1 LRWRMGEVE
10 RTEPDPA
17 GSGSPSGRG
26 PFERLAALTE
36 GLGRAGS
43 LDEMCNEALD
53 ALGDIVHPDRSAI
66 LSFDR
71 DGVLRF
77 MAWRGL
83 SDRYRQATEGHSP
96 WPRDAADPQPVLVSD
111 AETDPTMEGL
121 RDVISAEGVRSLAF
135 IPLLSAG
142 RLLGKFMLYYDRPHR
157 FTETEVRL
165 AQAVALRAALAIQRQ
180 STEEELRF
188 QKTVL
193 ELQSEASMDGILVVS
208 KEGRMVSFNRRFV
221 EMWGMPEEVVQSRSD
236 DAAIES
242 VRDKLAHP
250 EEFRARITYLY
261 EHPEEDSRD
270 EIRLK
275 DGRIFDRYSGPIIGP
290 DGELF
295 GRVWFF
301 RDVTEARETARRQ
314 AFLAEASDVLSSSL
328 DHEDTLRRV
337 ARLAVSG
344 IADWC
349 VVYVLDEA
357 GGFRQLEVAH
367 WDQSKDRL
375 VRELQDRYPPDPS
388 RPGPLRDVLD
398 RGTPLLV
405 REIDDAM
412 LEAAARDEGHL
423 RALRELGF
431 RSSIIVPLLAG
442 GATLGAIVLVTSES
456 GQLYDEDDLRFAQ
469 ELARRAATAVENTRL
484 HHAERRAREEAERS
498 AERSARLQ
506 AITAGLSRALTATQV
521 GEVIVA
527 QAVLAL
533 RADAAAV
540 YALSEDQT
548 TFELLAALGYPDEL
562 RDQWA
567 RFPASMQG
575 PAFDAIHSSELVLV
589 GSGEELVARWPH
601 LAEAQSQTGDQ
612 ASVAA
617 PLIQHGRPL
626 GVVYL
631 VFRKRRSFSEEDRQF
646 LSTLARQCA
655 QSLERARLYELEHRT
670 AEVLQRSLL
679 QERLPEIDGITLA
692 ARYLPA
698 GSGAQ
703 VGGDWFDVIPLAD
716 GRVGLVVGDVEG
728 RGIGAASA
736 MGQLRNVLRAYA
748 VESSSPADVV
758 RRVNNF
764 DSAQDHPHFATL
776 MYLIFD
782 PRTAALRFSSAGHPP
797 PLILRPDGTTE
808 YLEGGRSVPIGAYP
822 DAEYEEETTTLET
835 GSTLLLYTDG
845 LVERRGSTLTEGFEV
860 LARSVAGPPGA
871 LSPLMDRVL
880 ATVPAEERSD
890 DIALLAVRLEPALD
904 RLRLRFDADPSA
916 VPKMRAA
923 VREWL
928 ARQGTGEAAI
938 QSVLVA
944 CGEACT
950 NAILHPKDPDP
961 RVIELEAEMVDGT
974 IQITVRDFG
983 SWRPP
988 GDRPDRGRGLGLMRA
1003 FMESVE
1009 VVPGPG
1015 GTEVRMRRRL
1025 REPSPQ

>member
-1 LRWRMGEVE
+1 VK
-10 RTEPDPA
+10 DPHPA
-17 GSGSPSGRG
+17 ATRSRRG
-26 PFERLAALTE
+26 LDPLERLAALTE
-36 GLGRAGS
+36 ALGRAGS
-43 LDEMCNEALD
+43 LDEMCQEALN
-53 ALGDIVHPDRSAI
+53 ALGDIVQPDRSAI

-71 DGVLRF
+71 DGVMRF
-77 MAWRGL
+77 MAWHGL

-96 WPRDAADPQPVLVSD
+96 WPPDTAEAQPVLVAD
-111 AETDPTMEGL
+111 AEAHPGLEGL
-121 RDVISAEGVRSLAF
+121 HDVISAEGIRSLAF
-135 IPLLSAG
+135 IPLMAG
-142 RLLGKFMLYYDRPHR
+142 ARLLGKFMLYYDRPHR
-157 FTETEVRL
+157 FTQTEVRL
-165 AQAVALRAALAIQRQ
+165 AQAVGLRAALAIQRQ
-180 STEEELRF
+180 VTEEELRF

-208 KEGRMVSFNRRFV
+208 KEGRMISFNRRFV
-221 EMWGMPEEVVQSRSD
+221 EMWDIPEEVVQSRSD
-236 DAAIES
+236 DAAVES
-242 VRDKLAHP
+242 VQDKLAHP
-250 EEFRARITYLY
+250 EEFRARIAYLY
-261 EHPEEDSRD
+261 EHPEEDSSD

-295 GRVWFF
+295 GRAWFF

-349 VVYVLDEA
+349 VIYVLDEG
-357 GGFRQLEVAH
+357 GGFRQLDVAH
-367 WDQSKDRL
+367 WDQSQFNL
-375 VRELQDRYPPDPS
+375 VRDLQDRYPPDPT
-388 RPGPLRDVLD
+388 RPGPLRDVLET
-398 RGTPLLV
+398 GTPLLI
-405 REIDDAM
+405 REVDDAM
-412 LEAAARDEGHL
+412 LEKAARDDDHL
-423 RALRELGF
+423 RALRELGL
-431 RSSIIVPLLAG
+431 RSTIIVPLLAG
-442 GATLGAIVLVTSES
+442 GATLGAIALGTSES

-484 HHAERRAREEAERS
+484 HRAERQAREEAERS

-548 TFELLAALGYPDEL
+548 AFELLATLGYPDEL
-562 RDQWA
+562 RDQWG

-575 PAFDAIHSSELVLV
+575 PAFDAINSGELVIV
-589 GSGEELVARWPH
+589 GSSEELVARWPH

-612 ASVAA
+612 ATVAA

-631 VFRKRRSFSEEDRQF
+631 VFRHRRTFSEEDRQF

-655 QSLERARLYELEHRT
+655 QSVERARLYELEHRT

-679 QERLPEIDGITLA
+679 QERLPEIEGITLS

-703 VGGDWFDVIPLAD
+703 VGGDWFDVISLAD

-748 VESSSPADVV
+748 VESSSPSDVV
-758 RRVNNF
+758 RRVNIF
-764 DSAQDHPHFATL
+764 DTALDEPHFATL
-776 MYLIFD
+776 IYLIFD
-782 PRTAALRFSSAGHPP
+782 PRSATLRFSSAGHPP
-797 PLILRPDGTTE
+797 PLVLRPDGTPE

-822 DAEYEEETTTLET
+822 DAEYVEETTTLEG

-860 LARSVAGPPGA
+860 LARSVADSTGA

-890 DIALLAVRLEPALD
+890 DIALLAVRLEPSPD
-904 RLRLRFDADPSA
+904 RLRLRLDAEPSA
-916 VPKMRAA
+916 IPQMRAA
-923 VREWL
+923 IRQWL
-928 ARQGTGEAAI
+928 ARHGTSPEAT

-950 NAILHPKDPDP
+950 NAILHPRDPDP
-961 RVIELEAEMVDGT
+961 PVIELEADVVDGT
-974 IQITVRDFG
+974 VHITVRDFG
-983 SWRPP
+983 SWRAP
-988 GDRPDRGRGLGLMRA
+988 GSQPERGRGLGLMRA

-1009 VVPGPG
+1009 VVRGPG
-1015 GTEVRMRRRL
+1015 GTEVRMHRRL

>member
-1 LRWRMGEVE
+1 MRWRMGEGE
-10 RTEPDPA
+10 RIEPDPA
-17 GSGSPSGRG
+17 RTGSRSGMG
-26 PFERLAALTE
+26 PFERLGALTE
-36 GLGRAGS
+36 ALGRAGS
-43 LDEMCNEALD
+43 LDGMCHEALD
-53 ALGDIVHPDRSAI
+53 ALGDTVNPDRSAI

-71 DGVLRF
+71 DGVMRF

-96 WPRDAADPQPVLVSD
+96 WPRDAADPQPVLVTD
-111 AETDPTMEGL
+111 AEADPTLEGL
-121 RDVISAEGVRSLAF
+121 RDVITAEGIRSLGF
-135 IPLLSAG
+135 IPLLSGG
-142 RLLGKFMLYYDRPHR
+142 RLLGKFMLCYERPHR
-157 FTETEVRL
+157 FSQTEVRL

-180 STEEELRF
+180 ATEEELRF

-208 KEGRMVSFNRRFV
+208 KEGRMLSFNRRFV
-221 EMWGMPEEVVQSRSD
+221 EMWGIPEEVLQSRSD
-236 DAAIES
+236 DAAIDS

-261 EHPEEDSRD
+261 DHPHEDSRD

-275 DGRIFDRYSGPIIGP
+275 DGRIVDRYSGPIVGP
-290 DGELF
+290 DGEHL

-301 RDVTEARETARRQ
+301 RDVTESRETARRQ

-344 IADWC
+344 VADWC
-349 VVYVLDEA
+349 IVYVVDEG

-375 VRELQDRYPPDPS
+375 IRDIQDRYPPDPS
-388 RPGPLRDVLD
+388 RPGPLRDVLET
-398 RGTPLLV
+398 GTPLLV
-405 REIDDAM
+405 REIDEAM
-412 LEAAARDEGHL
+412 LEVAARDEDHR
-423 RALRELGF
+423 RALRELGL

-442 GATLGAIVLVTSES
+442 GATLGAIVLVSSES
-456 GQLYDEDDLRFAQ
+456 GHLYDEDDLRFAQ

-484 HHAERRAREEAERS
+484 HRAERQAREEAER
-498 AERSARLQ
+498 AADRSARLQ

-540 YALSEDQT
+540 YTLSDDKT
-548 TFELLAALGYPDEL
+548 RFELLAALGYPEEL
-562 RDQWA
+562 RDEWG
-567 RFPASMQG
+567 RFPASMRG
-575 PAFDAIHSSELVLV
+575 PAFDAIHSGELVMV
-589 GSGEELVARWPH
+589 GSGKELVARWPH
-601 LAEAQSQTGDQ
+601 LAQAQAQTGDQ
-612 ASVAA
+612 ATVAA
-617 PLIQHGRPL
+617 PLIQQGRPL

-631 VFRKRRSFSEEDRQF
+631 VFREVRVFGEEDRQF

-655 QSLERARLYELEHRT
+655 QSLERARLYELEHHT

-679 QERLPEIDGITLA
+679 QERLPEIDGIALT

-758 RRVNNF
+758 QRVNHF
-764 DSAQDHPHFATL
+764 VTAQEEPHFATL
-776 MYLIFD
+776 IYLIFD
-782 PRTAALRFSSAGHPP
+782 PRSATLHFSSAGHPP
-797 PLILRPDGTTE
+797 PLVLRPDGTTE

-822 DAEYEEETTTLET
+822 DSEYEEEATSLET

-860 LARSVAGPPGA
+860 LARSVAGSPGA

-890 DIALLAVRLEPALD
+890 DIALLAVRLEPSLD
-904 RLRLRFDADPSA
+904 RLRLRLDADPSA
-916 VPKMRAA
+916 VPRMRAA
-923 VREWL
+923 VRQWL
-928 ARQGTGEAAI
+928 ASQGTGDEAI

-961 RVIELEAEMVDGT
+961 RVFELEAKMVDGSVH
-974 IQITVRDFG
+974 ITVRDFG

-988 GDRPDRGRGLGLMRA
+988 EGRPERGRGMGLMRA

>member
-1 LRWRMGEVE
+1 MAEVE
-10 RTEPDPA
+10 RTEPDPSGA
-17 GSGSPSGRG
+17 GLPSGID
-26 PFERLAALTE
+26 PLERLAALTE
-36 GLGRAGS
+36 ALGRAGS
-43 LDEMCNEALD
+43 LDEMCHEALD
-53 ALGDIVHPDRSAI
+53 ALGDMVHPDRSAI
-66 LSFDR
+66 LSFDP
-71 DGVLRF
+71 DGMMRF
-77 MAWRGL
+77 IAWRGL
-83 SDRYRQATEGHSP
+83 SDRYRQATEGHLP
-96 WPRDAADPQPVLVSD
+96 WPREGEDPRPVLVTD
-111 AETDPTMEGL
+111 AEADPKLQGL
-121 RDVISAEGVRSLAF
+121 RDVISAEGIRSLAF

-142 RLLGKFMLYYDRPHR
+142 RLLGEFMLYYNGPHR
-157 FTETEVRL
+157 FTEAEVRL

-180 STEEELRF
+180 AAEEELRF

-208 KEGRMVSFNRRFV
+208 KEGRMLSFNRRFV

-261 EHPEEDSRD
+261 EHPDEDSHD

-290 DGELF
+290 EGELF

-314 AFLAEASDVLSSSL
+314 AFLAEASDVLGSSL

-349 VVYVLDEA
+349 IVYVLEEG

-367 WDQSKDRL
+367 WDQSKDKL
-375 VRELQDRYPPDPS
+375 VRDLHDRYPPDPS
-388 RPGPLRDVLD
+388 SPGPLRDVLE
-398 RGTPLLV
+398 RGTPLLI
-405 REIDDAM
+405 REIDEAM
-412 LEAAARDEGHL
+412 LDAAARDEDHL
-423 RALRELGF
+423 RALRDLGL
-431 RSSIIVPLLAG
+431 RSSIIVPLIAG
-442 GATLGAIVLVTSES
+442 GTTLGAIALVTSES
-456 GQLYDEDDLRFAQ
+456 GQIYDEDDLRFAQ

-540 YALSEDQT
+540 YELSDDQT
-548 TFELLAALGYPDEL
+548 TFELLAALGYPEEL
-562 RDQWA
+562 RNEWG
-567 RFPASMQG
+567 RFPASMRS
-575 PAFDAIHSSELVLV
+575 PAFDAIHSGELVMV

-601 LAEAQSQTGDQ
+601 LAQAQAQTGDQ
-612 ASVAA
+612 ATVAA

-631 VFRKRRSFSEEDRQF
+631 VFREVRVFGEEDRQF

-670 AEVLQRSLL
+670 AEILQRSLL
-679 QERLPEIDGITLA
+679 QERLPEIDGIALT

-758 RRVNNF
+758 QRVNHF
-764 DSAQDHPHFATL
+764 VTAQEEPHFATL

-782 PRTAALRFSSAGHPP
+782 PRSATLRFSSAGHPP

-822 DAEYEEETTTLET
+822 DAAYEEEATSLAA

-860 LARSVAGPPGA
+860 LARSVAGSPGA

-890 DIALLAVRLEPALD
+890 DIALLAVRLEPSLD
-904 RLRLRFDADPSA
+904 RLRLRLDADPSA
-916 VPKMRAA
+916 VPLMRAA
-923 VREWL
+923 VRRWL
-928 ARQGTGEAAI
+928 ASQGTGDEAI

-961 RVIELEAEMVDGT
+961 QAFELEAEMVDGSVHV
-974 IQITVRDFG
+974 TVRDFG

-988 GDRPDRGRGLGLMRA
+988 EGRPERGRGLGLMRA

-1025 REPSPQ
+1025 REASPQ